1 MVNKAKQKKSKEN
14 QEKLKASNLEEALN
28 KIKEIAI
35 AKKRKFVESI
45 DIAVNLGIDPKQSD
59 QAVKGSILLPNGS
72 GKKIKVIVF
81 TGNDE
86 LQKIAIESGAL
97 MAGLDDLVAKIE
109 GGFLDFDCCIAT
121 PDVMPKISK
130 IARKLGPRGLMPSP
144 KNGTVS
150 NDVKKA
156 VSEAIKGKADFKN
169 DKGGTVH
176 CLIGKVSFE
185 TSQLIEN
192 LQVVVK
198 AIKDAKPETSK
209 GKYIKAFYI
218 NSTMGPSIEVPVE
231 SV

>member
-1 MVNKAKQKKSKEN
+1 
-14 QEKLKASNLEEALN
+14 
-28 KIKEIAI
+28 
-35 AKKRKFVESI
+35 
-45 DIAVNLGIDPKQSD
+45 
-59 QAVKGSILLPNGS
+59 
-72 GKKIKVIVF
+72 
-81 TGNDE
+81 
-86 LQKIAIESGAL
+86 
-97 MAGLDDLVAKIE
+97 
-109 GGFLDFDCCIAT
+109 
-121 PDVMPKISK
+121 
-130 IARKLGPRGLMPSP
+130 MPSP

-150 NDVKKA
+150 NDIKKA

-185 TSQLIEN
+185 NSQLIEN

-231 SV
+231 TV